1 MIIDAN
7 AWLGQWPFRQLRH
20 NDVDGL
26 LRLMDA
32 NGIDKAVV
40 SSIHGIFYKNCQRA
54 NEELA
59 EAVSGCHDRLLSFA
73 TLNPHYP
80 GWERNL
86 QLCRNDLGM
95 RGLRVFPAYHQYDLT
110 DGPSL
115 EMIAAASE
123 LGWPV
128 TITQRVVDVRQRHP
142 MDTERL
148 IGVAEFEAVVAA
160 CPQTS
165 FIILNALGLEG
176 SAMFA
181 GNREGGRQVMTD
193 ISRMTAVMGN
203 SMGVMV
209 EKYGA
214 GSLVFG
220 TGFPFNYPRPALL
233 KMDVLQ
239 ADAATKEAIYHGN
252 LERLLRL

>member
-1 MIIDAN
+1 MSA
-7 AWLGQWPFRQLRH
+7 
-20 NDVDGL
+20 
-26 LRLMDA
+26 
-32 NGIDKAVV
+32 
-40 SSIHGIFYKNCQRA
+40 
-54 NEELA
+54 
-59 EAVSGCHDRLLSFA
+59 A
-73 TLNPHYP
+73 T
-80 GWERNL
+80 
-86 QLCRNDLGM
+86 
-95 RGLRVFPAYHQYDLT
+95 
-110 DGPSL
+110 
-115 EMIAAASE
+115 E

-148 IGVAEFEAVVAA
+148 IGAAEFEAVAAA

-181 GNREGGRQVMTD
+181 GNQDGGRQVMTD

-203 SMGVMV
+203 NMGAMI

-220 TGFPFNYPRPALL
+220 TGIPFNYPRPALL

-239 ADAATKEAIYHGN
+239 ADAATKEAITTATWSGAGRVEAHRCRDAGVRRSSRRRARWRPVVG
-252 LERLLRL
+252 LWCSIPGWSCSSMPLHDPDW

>member
-7 AWLGQWPFRQLRH
+7 SWLGHWPFRQLRY

-40 SSIHGIFYKNCQRA
+40 SSIHGIFYKNVQRA

-59 EAVSGCHDRLLSFA
+59 EAVEGHNDRLIPFA
-73 TLNPHYP
+73 TLNPLYP
-80 GWERNL
+80 GWQRNL
-86 QLCRNDLGM
+86 QLCRNDFGM
-95 RGLRVFPAYHQYDLT
+95 RGLRIFPAYHQYDLT

-115 EMIAAASE
+115 ELIGAATE

-128 TITQRVVDVRQRHP
+128 SVTQRVVDVRQRHP
-142 MDTERL
+142 MDSERL
-148 IGVAEFEAVVAA
+148 IGVGEMEAVAAA
-160 CPQTS
+160 CPDTS
-165 FIILNALGLEG
+165 FIILNALGLE
-176 SAMFA
+176 SSPIFA
-181 GNREGGRQVMTD
+181 GNRQDKRRVVTD

-203 SMGVMV
+203 NMGALI
-209 EKYGA
+209 ENHGA

-220 TGFPFNYPRPALL
+220 TGMPFNYPRPALL

-239 ADAATKEAIYHGN
+239 ADADAKEAILHGN
-252 LERLLRL
+252 MERMLGI

>member
-1 MIIDAN
+1 MIIDGN

-20 NDVDGL
+20 NDVGGL

-59 EAVSGCHDRLLSFA
+59 EEVAGYRDRLIPFA
-73 TLNPHYP
+73 TLNPLYP
-80 GWERNL
+80 GWQRNV
-86 QLCRNDLGM
+86 QLCRNELGM
-95 RGLRVFPAYHQYDLT
+95 RGLRIFPAYHQYDLT

-115 EMIAAASE
+115 ELIRVATE
-123 LGWPV
+123 IGWPV
-128 TITQRVVDVRQRHP
+128 TVTQRVVDVRQRHP

-148 IGVAEFEAVVAA
+148 ISAAEFEAVAAA
-160 CPQTS
+160 CPDTS
-165 FIILNALGLEG
+165 FIILNALGLES
-176 SAMFA
+176 SAMF
-181 GNREGGRQVMTD
+181 GCNRDGGRQVMTD

-203 SMGVMV
+203 NMGVMI
-209 EKYGA
+209 ERYGP

-220 TGFPFNYPRPALL
+220 TGIPFNYPRPALL
-233 KMDVLQ
+233 KMEVLQ
-239 ADAATKEAIYHGN
+239 ADAAAKQAIYHGN
-252 LERLLRL
+252 LERLLGL

>member
-7 AWLGQWPFRQLRH
+7 AWLGHWPFRQLRY

-26 LRLMDA
+26 LHLMDA

-59 EAVSGCHDRLLSFA
+59 AEVAGCNDRLIPFA
-73 TLNPHYP
+73 TLNPLYP
-80 GWERNL
+80 GWQSNL
-86 QLCRNDLGM
+86 QMCRNDFGM
-95 RGLRVFPAYHQYDLT
+95 WGLRIFPAYHQYNLT

-115 EMIAAASE
+115 ELINAATE

-128 TITQRVVDVRQRHP
+128 TVTQRVVDVRQRHP

-148 IGVAEFEAVVAA
+148 ISNAEFEAVAAA
-160 CPQTS
+160 CPNTS
-165 FIILNALGLEG
+165 FIFLNALGLE
-176 SAMFA
+176 SSPMFA
-181 GNREGGRQVMTD
+181 GNKQGERQIVTD

-203 SMGVMV
+203 NMGTMI
-209 EKYGA
+209 GNFGP

-220 TGFPFNYPRPALL
+220 TGMPFNYPRPALL
-233 KMDVLQ
+233 KLGILH
-239 ADAATKEAIYHGN
+239 ADNDSREAIQHAN
-252 LERLLRL
+252 LERLLGL